1 MTKKYLIVIFLSFFI
16 GNLVHAAGSG
26 GDEDSKKIKLSN
38 YKKANS
44 MIKQAKKLEKKN
56 KIEKAKKKYKK
67 AIDYLVLANKEKAN
81 QPDILN
87 YLGFA
92 HRKIGDFENAEV
104 YYKLGLSIDPEHIG
118 INEYLG
124 ELYVQTGRIDEAK
137 KRLKVLE
144 NCKCKEFEELKSVIS
159 TGNSKY

>member
-1 MTKKYLIVIFLSFFI
+1 MTNISSLYRNTGRLKKS
-16 GNLVHAAGSG
+16 
-26 GDEDSKKIKLSN
+26 
-38 YKKANS
+38 
-44 MIKQAKKLEKKN
+44 LEY
-56 KIEKAKKKYKK
+56 IERAR
-67 AIDYLVLANKEKAN
+67 LLNKEKELEEELY
-81 QPDILN
+81 LN
-87 YLGFA
+87 KATVELELGEFKNSIKSTKESLNLNPNLYLA
-92 HRKIGDFENAEV
+92 HDNLCLSMQKIGDFENAEV